1 MLCRSEDVAPSETFK
16 HCLLTNLRGTQITFF
31 RQHFTTRRRNDI
43 FTPSV
48 QVREQ
53 PREASL

>member
-1 MLCRSEDVAPSETFK
+1 MKSRAVRQKRLSIK
-16 HCLLTNLRGTQITFF
+16 LLTNLRGKQITFF